1 MISQRSTKII
11 AYSST
16 RMQVLLD
23 LTMHTAPYPCELEHK
38 HYLKCS
44 LEMGAFPENMKH
56 EAINIFAQS
65 DVSGSMS
72 DICKDGR
79 SKMDHIIHIWTN
91 IIHYI
96 ADHPEYNVSL
106 QLRGFD
112 SNIHPYIDLTKITK
126 ENAVQLIKDVNNMRP
141 MNTTN
146 IELALTDFATASRE
160 RVYSLLMTDGDV
172 TAGEK
177 NINKLASIMQ
187 PNSQFAAVAFGTNH
201 NAQLLNT
208 LGAIGPNA
216 SNWLVSDLEHSSL
229 VYAEIL
235 AKWLHQQLDDVELF
249 IENGLLYDWTT
260 NTWTTTLR
268 LGSLSA
274 EDKKYFH
281 VKSETPHDVKI
292 TVRGINIHTKEAF
305 SDDVDLLPELI
316 ESETGMPLEIDLTK
330 DIFRLRT
337 QELMFEAKNLSPTA
351 PRFNDIPP
359 PPALKRHSHDDLDL
373 LLSLSLPPQ
382 PQPVLKREKRIVP
395 STQDTVMTVET
406 MKEKLNDFKQ
416 IMEKYVN
423 DNQLE
428 EDEFLAN
435 LIEDMKMSCTKIG
448 KANQF
453 MYISAR
459 SNSQGRQQT
468 QCVVDVDSDSDSD
481 EDTDTDPRNPPQ
493 KRTYTNGAYASP
505 TVLNMMRSLAVDEQS
520 D

>member
-44 LEMGAFPENMKH
+44 LEMGPVPTNMKH

-79 SKMDHIIHIWTN
+79 SKMDHIIHVWTN

-96 ADHPEYNVSL
+96 ADHPEYNISL

-126 ENAVQLIKDVNNMRP
+126 ENALQLIKDVNNMRP

-146 IELALTDFATASRE
+146 IELALTDLAKSSSTSTE

-177 NINKLASIMQ
+177 NTNKLASIM
-187 PNSQFAAVAFGTNH
+187 PVNSQFAAIAFGTDH

-235 AKWLHQQLDDVELF
+235 AKWLHHQLDDVELA

-292 TVRGINIHTKEAF
+292 TVRGINIHTKEVF
-305 SDDVDLLPELI
+305 SDDVDVLPELI
-316 ESETGMPLEIDLTK
+316 DPETELPLEIDLTK

-351 PRFNDIPP
+351 PHYNDIPP
-359 PPALKRHSHDDLDL
+359 PPALKRHCPDDLDL

-382 PQPVLKREKRIVP
+382 QQPVLKREKQLIP
-395 STQDTVMTVET
+395 TDAIMTVET
-406 MKEKLNDFKQ
+406 MKGKLNDFKQ
-416 IMEKYVN
+416 LMEKYVK

-435 LIEDMKMSCTKIG
+435 LIEDMQMSCTKIG
-448 KANQF
+448 TVNQF

-468 QCVVDVDSDSDSD
+468 QCVVDTD
-481 EDTDTDPRNPPQ
+481 EDLDTDTNSPPQ
-493 KRTYTNGAYASP
+493 KRTHTNGAYASP
-505 TVLNMMRSLAVDEQS
+505 TVLNMMRTLAVDSQN